1 MQALS
6 LSSLTTSP
14 AVQAAQYIANGAAR
28 STVKSITLKNMELTE
43 DLLVKMI
50 KRLQTTGGTL
60 KVKGDLLTAKVKAE
74 LVAKGWTGSPL

>member
-1 MQALS
+1 
-6 LSSLTTSP
+6 
-14 AVQAAQYIANGAAR
+14 
-28 STVKSITLKNMELTE
+28 MELTE